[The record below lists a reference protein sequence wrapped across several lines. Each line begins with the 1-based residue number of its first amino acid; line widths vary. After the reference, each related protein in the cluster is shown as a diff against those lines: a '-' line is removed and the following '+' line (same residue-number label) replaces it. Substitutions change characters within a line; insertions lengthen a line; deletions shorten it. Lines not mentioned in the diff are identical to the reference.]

1 MSEMNSN
8 PPRRIRLFLRDHR
21 ILDADAR
28 VPRGQFLS
36 GYLASRARYVNL
48 TSGCWLGTGEEVA
61 HLALKV
67 DNILWAA
74 SPDGE
79 LPLTGPQATASP
91 RRVEV
96 ELEGGYMIAAGLLL
110 VDDQRLTD
118 YLHSAPGFV
127 PLHDAELR
135 PRGKEL
141 GDVVV
146 NQHAVQLV
154 RELEP

>member
-1 MSEMNSN
+1 MRETDTN

-36 GYLASRARYVNL
+36 GYLASRSQYVNL

-61 HLALKV
+61 HMALKV

-74 SPDGE
+74 AADGE

-118 YLHSAPGFV
+118 YLHSASGFI
-127 PLHDAELR
+127 PLQDAELR

-141 GDVVV
+141 GNVVV
-146 NQHAVQLV
+146 NQRAVQLV
-154 RELEP
+154 RELES